1 MNDPEKILKLLRT
14 LKEVSIAGDIL
25 IGVFVCASILVIY
38 HWQKHQITFL
48 KEYISL
54 WNPSRLKQDIDAYIG
69 LKDQLNEA
77 TLDQLMSDISR
88 AKDKESEARRII
100 TDLQERNSRMA
111 ERLAKY
117 EKPDLSDIVPKDT
130 ELTSSQEANDVIW
143 TVKFSSGLIK
153 RFKFPIKKE

>member
-1 MNDPEKILKLLRT
+1 
-14 LKEVSIAGDIL
+14 
-25 IGVFVCASILVIY
+25 
-38 HWQKHQITFL
+38 
-48 KEYISL
+48 
-54 WNPSRLKQDIDAYIG
+54 
-69 LKDQLNEA
+69 
-77 TLDQLMSDISR
+77 MSDISR